1 MKKQLFI
8 LSQYLLPHHLL
19 SRLAGCIAECR
30 VRWFKNA
37 FTAWFAKRY
46 QVDMS
51 QALVEDLTAYEHFN
65 AFFTRAL
72 KDGARPLDE
81 TPGAVLS
88 PADGAVSQLGPIE
101 HGRVFQAKGH
111 SFSVLELLGGDA
123 ALAAPFMGGDF
134 ATIYLSP
141 KDYHRVHMPLAGTL
155 REMVYVPGRIFSVNQ
170 TTAEN
175 VPELFARNERVVC
188 LFDTERG
195 PMAVVLVGAMIVASI
210 ETVWAGLVTPPK
222 RELKTFRYDEAARA
236 PIHLEKGAE
245 LGRFKLGSTAIVLFG
260 PDQVKWAEELVAG
273 TPVQMGVELIAPFA
287 QACGMQLT
295 RAEQSSQFLRALL
308 LPEVRAIDGPATVI
322 APRLPVED
330 GSKVRI
336 NTSGEQRRASLSNR
350 RATTGSYNQ
359 FEYQI
364 IEGPKKAAAPDG
376 GGPEQEFDSLWTV
389 L

>member
-1 MKKQLFI
+1 MKTRLF
-8 LSQYLLPHHLL
+8 LLCQYLLPHHLL

-37 FTAWFAKRY
+37 FTTWFAKRY

-51 QALVEDLTAYEHFN
+51 QALVEDVTAYEHFN

-72 KDGARPLDE
+72 KDGARPLDQ

-111 SFSVLELLGGDA
+111 SYSVQELVGGDA
-123 ALAAPFMGGDF
+123 DVAAQFMGGDF

-155 REMVYVPGRIFSVNQ
+155 RQMIYVPGRLFSVNQ

-175 VPELFARNERVVC
+175 VPELFARNERAVC
-188 LFDTERG
+188 IFDTERG

-210 ETVWAGLVTPPK
+210 ETVFAGLVTPPK
-222 RELKTFRYDEAARA
+222 RELKTFNYDEAARA

-260 PDQVKWAEELVAG
+260 PEQVKWAESLTAG
-273 TPVQMGVELIAPFA
+273 SPVMMGQSIGAPA
-287 QACGMQLT
+287 Q
-295 RAEQSSQFLRALL
+295 
-308 LPEVRAIDGPATVI
+308 TV
-322 APRLPVED
+322 
-330 GSKVRI
+330 
-336 NTSGEQRRASLSNR
+336 
-350 RATTGSYNQ
+350 
-359 FEYQI
+359 
-364 IEGPKKAAAPDG
+364 
-376 GGPEQEFDSLWTV
+376 
-389 L
+389 